1 MDRVLMELKKDHI
14 MGETLV
20 ADLPLRH
27 GVETGL
33 LSSQLCGL
41 EQRSSWISI
50 LTSLNPNALA
60 YTRSGPFLAGGQST
74 ESPGPGTQ

>member
-1 MDRVLMELKKDHI
+1 MELKKDHI
-14 MGETLV
+14 MEETLV

-27 GVETGL
+27 GVETRL
-33 LSSQLCGL
+33 LSSQSCGL

-50 LTSLNPNALA
+50 LISSSPNALA
-60 YTRSGPFLAGGQST
+60 YTGSGPFLA